1 MCDCNSDQ
9 EELIRLTQLRIRFYK
24 ILRDTDIKRKETMS
38 LFSTLAFPA
47 AKKRLSLS
55 RGNYSYFQ
63 VIVGLDQQSPENTP
77 WTSISKEYEGF
88 LFASF
93 PCNFFLPLPCIFVES
108 TSSSD
113 SSWWVSFKELFF
125 PLKTQTFT
133 TDPFILCTR
142 TFLTSK
148 LTFFSL
154 KTFFENRLQRKLFR
168 DNSRGWQMC
177 KEVTLRRRSWQTR
190 PKEWRRVEW
199 TLSSHD
205 REHEV
210 SWKTL

>member
-125 PLKTQTFT
+125 PLKTHLRLILSFYALE
-133 TDPFILCTR
+133 PFWR
-142 TFLTSK
+142 RSWHF
-148 LTFFSL
+148 
-154 KTFFENRLQRKLFR
+154 FFENLLWKQVTEKTVP
-168 DNSRGWQMC
+168 WQ
-177 KEVTLRRRSWQTR
+177 
-190 PKEWRRVEW
+190 
-199 TLSSHD
+199 
-205 REHEV
+205 
-210 SWKTL
+210 